1 MDKGTHVSAVH
12 IPGKQNILSETA
24 SRKFHDA
31 SEWMLSKNMFNHL
44 IACFG
49 MPEIDIFAYRL
60 NKQLHRYASWMP
72 DIYVL
77 SIDIMPISWENQF
90 VCLFPMDMACC
101 EQDIIGIDKNSC
113 NSSNVANTV
122 IVQKIV
128 RSSSGAA
135 NDFQKQISENPR
147 YISKHLL
154 YPEREIQKKTINV
167 LNAAWRD
174 GTKNKY
180 KYIFRRWEKFCS
192 ERNYNTM

>member
-31 SEWMLSKNMFNHL
+31 SEWMLSKNMFSHL

-49 MPEIDIFAYRL
+49 MPEIDIFASRL

-72 DIYVL
+72 DIYAL

-113 NSSNVANTV
+113 NSSNVANTI

-135 NDFQKQISENPR
+135 SDFQKQISENPR
-147 YISKHLL
+147 YISKTSSLS
-154 YPEREIQKKTINV
+154 RKRN
-167 LNAAWRD
+167 
-174 GTKNKY
+174 
-180 KYIFRRWEKFCS
+180 S
-192 ERNYNTM
+192 ERNNQCPQCSVERWNEKQILIHIQKMGKVL